1 MEAKHLG
8 CYSCS
13 IDVPRKCDE
22 WVVDCRY
29 YTLEML
35 RSDMK
40 ARVNWG
46 SGQQHVI
53 NEFDMSGGGERKFL
67 DDIDLSLAFAEK
79 MDDKKLFLFVDVEDK
94 PVEMFCNSAVIETTV
109 SNVGHDNAI
118 EPRESSNP
126 AVFQNLF
133 LMKLIG
139 TV

>member
-53 NEFDMSGGGERKFL
+53 NKFDMSGGGERKFL
-67 DDIDLSLAFAEK
+67 DDTDLSLAFAEK
-79 MDDKKLFLFVDVEDK
+79 MDDKKR
-94 PVEMFCNSAVIETTV
+94 T
-109 SNVGHDNAI
+109 GHM
-118 EPRESSNP
+118 S
-126 AVFQNLF
+126 
-133 LMKLIG
+133 K
-139 TV
+139 